1 MSLTLYDVQS
11 WRIVWG
17 KNKFTVLFNLA
28 INIIYVVKG
37 SFSYDFLIKMK
48 IFQKI
53 EWVSE
58 WVSEVAQSC
67 PTLCDPVD
75 CSLPDSSVHW
85 ILQARILEWVAIS
98 FSRGSSW
105 QNPGLLHC
113 RQTL

>member
-53 EWVSE
+53 E
-58 WVSEVAQSC
+58 
-67 PTLCDPVD
+67 
-75 CSLPDSSVHW
+75 
-85 ILQARILEWVAIS
+85 
-98 FSRGSSW
+98 
-105 QNPGLLHC
+105 
-113 RQTL
+113 